1 MSQEEKLRLFKNTK
15 AWKELP
21 HELLEEMATVMTVEE
36 VRFLFYSFHFYVI
49 SGNPFIDLSGGSLSM
64 HACSTAGR

>member
-36 VRFLFYSFHFYVI
+36 VRIFDSIRF
-49 SGNPFIDLSGGSLSM
+49 D
-64 HACSTAGR
+64 STMLNENIL